1 MDVHIIILFTIIGI
15 STLMFI
21 TEIFSVDKIAFL
33 VMVSLFL
40 TGLVSGEEAISGFSN
55 PAVITIISLMIITA
69 ALESNGTIGL
79 LSDFLLP
86 IIKWP
91 LQISLPTLMLV
102 VGIISA
108 FSSTTAVVILFV
120 RIMPEISKKFNI
132 SLEKYMMPISFAG
145 ILGGS
150 CTLMGTS
157 TNLIVN
163 QIAIANGLEGFDFF
177 EVTLLASCLLVIG
190 IFSISLFSIFLL
202 KKKNLDYANRKPV
215 ARYIS
220 YFKVLGNNPI
230 IGKSYKSSAL
240 YNDSQLNLLQIK
252 RGKRVIRHPSYWQKF
267 KKDDILVV
275 STHRDK
281 ILSLNNQKHFE
292 SISENQDNTDDDFN
306 GDIIEL
312 LILPDSN
319 LIGRD
324 FGDLD
329 SSDLEGGMP
338 LAINKHRSIFNAS
351 GKFVEDRISRVRI
364 DPGDRLIIQLDGNN
378 DDNWNYNDTSLI
390 MDHMDHPNVRSS
402 KKYITLGILL
412 LVIALAATSVLPIL
426 ESALLGVALHLVTQ
440 TVTLQHAYESINWQI
455 IFLLVGLLPLGIAM
469 SNTGADKYLGEILLR
484 VFQDLNSNLIIGAL
498 FLVTMLVS
506 GVLSNN
512 ATAIII
518 TPIAISL
525 ANGLNINPIPFLVVI
540 MLAANFSF
548 FTPIGY
554 QTNTIVYGMGI
565 YRFRDF
571 MIVGGLLSLI
581 LWISSALLIPIIY
594 SM

>member
-1 MDVHIIILFTIIGI
+1 MDTQIIILFAIIGI
-15 STLMFI
+15 STMMFI

-40 TGLVSGEEAISGFSN
+40 SGLITGEEAISGFSN

-69 ALESNGTIGL
+69 ALEYNGTIGL

-86 IIKWP
+86 VIKWP
-91 LQISLPTLMLV
+91 LQLSLPTLMLL
-102 VGIISA
+102 VGVISA

-120 RIMPEISKKFNI
+120 RIMPEISRKFNI

-163 QIAIANGLEGFDFF
+163 QIAIANGLESFDFF
-177 EVTLLASCLLVIG
+177 EVTLLATCLLVIG
-190 IFSISLFSIFLL
+190 IVTISFLSIFLL
-202 KKKNLDYANRKPV
+202 RKNNMDYANRKPQP
-215 ARYIS
+215 RYIS
-220 YFKVLGNNPI
+220 YFKVLENNPI
-230 IGKSYKSSAL
+230 IGQTYKSTKL
-240 YNDSQLNLLQIK
+240 YDDNQLIILQIK
-252 RGKRVIRHPSYWQKF
+252 RENRVIRHPSFWQKF

-275 STHRDK
+275 STHKDK
-281 ILSLNNQKHFE
+281 VLSLKSNKLFE
-292 SISENQDNTDDDFN
+292 PISENPDSSTEDFN
-306 GDIIEL
+306 GAVIEL

-338 LAINKHRSIFNAS
+338 LAINKHRSMFNSS
-351 GKFVEDRISRVRI
+351 GKFIENRISRVRI
-364 DPGDRLIIQLDGNN
+364 DPGDRLIVQLNGNN
-378 DDNWNYNDTSLI
+378 DESWNYNDTSLI
-390 MDHMDHPNVRSS
+390 MDHRDHPNVSQN
-402 KKYITLGILL
+402 KKYITLGILV
-412 LVIALAATSVLPIL
+412 LVIILAATSVLPIL

-440 TVTLQHAYESINWQI
+440 TVTLQHAYQSINWQI

-469 SNTGADKYLGEILLR
+469 SNTGADKYLGEILL
-484 VFQDLNSNLIIGAL
+484 VLFQDLNSNLIIGAL

-525 ANGLNINPIPFLVVI
+525 ANGLNINPLPFLVAI

-554 QTNTIVYGMGI
+554 QTNTIVYGMGL
-565 YRFRDF
+565 YKFRDF
-571 MIVGGLLSLI
+571 IIVGGILSLI
-581 LWISSALLIPIIY
+581 MWISSSLLIPIIY